1 MAPRTR
7 RLILIAAVAVII
19 AAIAVVI
26 WRLRGHLPGQ
36 PETPPSLFATGELRV
51 GVDPSNPPFAVA
63 NGATMSGLD
72 IDLAD
77 ALGQRI
83 GAPVRFVGFGFDG
96 LYDALKTDQVDAL
109 ISAVLVDSTRTN
121 DVMYTLPYFD
131 AGLVL
136 VSAANSPY
144 TSMKAMPGHSVAFE
158 FGSNADAETRRW
170 LRRVLPFERKPYEL
184 TTYALDAVRL
194 GQADAA
200 LADAVS
206 ARLYLRAHPTWTA
219 QINYVTDAKYAIAV
233 RADRGAVWDALNS
246 TLAAMIADG
255 SLDAIVRKW
264 L

>member
-1 MAPRTR
+1 MASRPRW
-7 RLILIAAVAVII
+7 LIALAALAVLIAALLL
-19 AAIAVVI
+19 
-26 WRLRGHLPGQ
+26 LRWNSSSRV
-36 PETPPSLFATGELRV
+36 PPSAPEIFRYGSLRV

-63 NGATMSGLD
+63 GQDGMGGLD
-72 IDLAD
+72 IDLAN
-77 ALGQRI
+77 ALGQRLGI
-83 GAPVRFVGFGFDG
+83 PVTFVGLGFDG
-96 LYDALKTDQVDAL
+96 LYDALKVDSVDAL

-121 DVMYTLPYFD
+121 AVMYTLPYFD

-136 VSAANSPY
+136 VSAAGSPF
-144 TSMKAMPGHSVAFE
+144 TRMKAMPDRSVAFE

-206 ARLYLRAHPTWTA
+206 ARLYLREHPAWAA
-219 QINYVTDAKYAIAV
+219 QIEYVTEAKYAIAV
-233 RADRGAVWDALNS
+233 RVDRGAVWNALNR
-246 TLAAMIADG
+246 TLAEMLADG
-255 SLDAIVRKW
+255 SLDALVKKW